1 MIPACNY
8 NEIRKELQ
16 CRHDFGESCIVGIMF
31 ARYEIKLAQE
41 IINECY
47 QFWDSW
53 SGKTFDMFW
62 VGYGGY
68 CPVDPSETHKILMSF
83 PGNHTNNFFDLR
95 EFNDTVRFFSRQTD
109 QKWMYSDKLQ
119 LMLINYSH
127 SKLRF
132 NEYITVDLEE
142 NLDMYHSNIRQ
153 LVTDIINKT
162 ESMTDVKQIA
172 KSMRTDRFW
181 QAIKGVSVS
190 DIISIATSL

>member
-1 MIPACNY
+1 MIPACNF
-8 NEIRKELQ
+8 NEIKKELQ
-16 CRHDFGESCIVGIMF
+16 YRHDFGESCIVGIMF
-31 ARYEIKLAQE
+31 ARYEIELTQE

-47 QFWDSW
+47 QFWHKW
-53 SGKTFDMFW
+53 SGKKFDMFW
-62 VGYGGY
+62 VGYGEY
-68 CPVDPSETHKILMSF
+68 AYFDPTDTNKISMTF
-83 PGNHTNNFFDLR
+83 PGNDTNNYFDMD
-95 EFNDTVRFFSRQTD
+95 EFIDSVRFFSMQTD

-181 QAIKGVSVS
+181 QAIRGVSVS

>member
-1 MIPACNY
+1 MIPACN
-8 NEIRKELQ
+8 ITDITGKLQ
-16 CRHDFGESCIVGIMF
+16 YHHDYEESCVVGVMF
-31 ARYEIKLAQE
+31 ARYGIKLTQE

-47 QFWDSW
+47 QFWHKW
-53 SGKTFDMFW
+53 SGKKFDMFW
-62 VGYGGY
+62 VGYGEY
-68 CPVDPSETHKILMSF
+68 VYFDPSDTSKISMTF
-83 PGNHTNNFFDLR
+83 PGNDTNNYFDID
-95 EFNDTVRFFSRQTD
+95 EFIDTVQFFSMQTD
-109 QKWMYSDKLQ
+109 QKWTYSDKLQ

>member
-127 SKLRF
+127 SKLSFTICSGERISIVGENGAGKSTIVKLLCSLLADLRIQFYTRRF
-132 NEYITVDLEE
+132 NRI
-142 NLDMYHSNIRQ
+142 
-153 LVTDIINKT
+153 
-162 ESMTDVKQIA
+162 
-172 KSMRTDRFW
+172 
-181 QAIKGVSVS
+181 
-190 DIISIATSL
+190 